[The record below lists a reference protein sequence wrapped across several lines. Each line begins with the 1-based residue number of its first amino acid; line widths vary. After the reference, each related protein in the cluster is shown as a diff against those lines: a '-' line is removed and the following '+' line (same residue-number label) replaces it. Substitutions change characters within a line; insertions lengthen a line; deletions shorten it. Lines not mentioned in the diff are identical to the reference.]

1 MWNSGVLRFVGLN
14 FFLRCFKIVI
24 FYQVFFNRVHTVALI
39 IDILKL
45 IWHVV
50 GVRYLT
56 WLYHWG
62 NLFLIR
68 VHFRHLLIV
77 KFTLVKWVLISDNS
91 TKARLSYRFNNCEL
105 FTFIIL
111 SSIGKLSLHDIRFQ
125 LDLSSLGIS
134 RIFIILEFFVRVIIF
149 NCGFK
154 FPVHLIIKLF
164 YSMSRTQKL

>member
-1 MWNSGVLRFVGLN
+1 MWISGVLRFVGLN
-14 FFLRCFKIVI
+14 FLLWCFKIVI

-39 IDILKL
+39 HILKL

-50 GVRYLT
+50 RVRYLT

-68 VHFRHLLIV
+68 EHFRHLLIV

-111 SSIGKLSLHDIRFQ
+111 SSIGKLSLYDIRFQ
-125 LDLSSLGIS
+125 LDLSSLGIG

>member
-1 MWNSGVLRFVGLN
+1 MWISGVLRFVGLN
-14 FFLRCFKIVI
+14 FLFWSFKIVI

-39 IDILKL
+39 HVVKL

-50 GVRYLT
+50 RVRYLT

-68 VHFRHLLIV
+68 VNFRHLLIV

-111 SSIGKLSLHDIRFQ
+111 SSIGKLSLYDIRFQ

>member
-1 MWNSGVLRFVGLN
+1 MWISGVLRFVGLN
-14 FFLRCFKIVI
+14 FFLWCFKIVI

-39 IDILKL
+39 HIIKL

-50 GVRYLT
+50 RVRYVT
-56 WLYHWG
+56 WLYHWR

-68 VHFRHLLIV
+68 EHFRHLLIV

-125 LDLSSLGIS
+125 LDLSSLGIG